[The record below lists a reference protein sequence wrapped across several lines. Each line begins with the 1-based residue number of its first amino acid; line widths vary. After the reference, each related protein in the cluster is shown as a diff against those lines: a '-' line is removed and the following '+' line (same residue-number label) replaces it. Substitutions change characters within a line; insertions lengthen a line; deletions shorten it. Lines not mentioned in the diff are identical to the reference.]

1 MLTKLKKEE
10 IVRSAEEILSKQK
23 VLFFTKFSGIAV
35 SKLNAFRRELSKV
48 GAEFKVI
55 RKTLLQRALKNKSV
69 AVDVLGMQ
77 GEVGIIIGY
86 ESEVDPAKAAMKFG
100 KDNQTFKI
108 IFGLLGESMMDT
120 GQVVALAKLP
130 TRDQLLGQLVG
141 VLQAPIAN
149 FQGVL
154 SGNMR
159 GLVMVLSQI
168 AKK

>member
-1 MLTKLKKEE
+1 MLTKSKKEE
-10 IVRSAEEILSKQK
+10 IVRSAEKVLEKQK

-35 SKLNAFRRELSKV
+35 SKLNEFRRELGKI
-48 GAEFKVI
+48 GGEFRVI

-69 AVDVLGMQ
+69 AVDVLGMP

-86 ESEVDPAKAAMKFG
+86 EGEVDPAKVAMKFG
-100 KDNQTFKI
+100 KENQTFKI
-108 IFGLLGESMMDT
+108 ISGILGGSIMDDR
-120 GQVVALAKLP
+120 QVVALAKLP

-159 GLVMVLSQI
+159 GFMTVLSQI
-168 AKK
+168 VKK

>member
-100 KDNQTFKI
+100 
-108 IFGLLGESMMDT
+108 
-120 GQVVALAKLP
+120 
-130 TRDQLLGQLVG
+130 
-141 VLQAPIAN
+141 
-149 FQGVL
+149 
-154 SGNMR
+154 
-159 GLVMVLSQI
+159 
-168 AKK
+168 